1 MKLSRLPKSSI
12 WYILDMLME
21 EDPVAVSAYLAR
33 QVKDFKDRKALD
45 EWQESVLAVAEEGRR

>member
-21 EDPVAVSAYLAR
+21 EDPATVSAYLAR

>member
-21 EDPVAVSAYLAR
+21 EDPATVSAYLAR
-33 QVKDFKDRKALD
+33 QVRDFEDRKSLK
-45 EWQESVLAVAEEGRR
+45 EWVASLQEVADDS

>member
-21 EDPVAVSAYLAR
+21 EDPAAVSAYLAR
-33 QVKDFKDRKALD
+33 QVKDFKDRKGLN
-45 EWQESVLAVAEEGRR
+45 EWVESLQATAEEGRR

>member
-33 QVKDFKDRKALD
+33 QVKDFKDRKGLN
-45 EWQESVLAVAEEGRR
+45 EWVESLPEGRR